1 MKKKKRKETKNT
13 MFGTGKVLDK
23 EGGGNVLI
31 KPIKVCISMCISFGG
46 VEGVQLSKVKFL
58 LSFLLFMEY

>member
-1 MKKKKRKETKNT
+1 MLKRKKKRKETKNT

-31 KPIKVCISMCISFGG
+31 KPTKYVYLYVFLLVG
-46 VEGVQLSKVKFL
+46 VEGVQLSK
-58 LSFLLFMEY
+58 

>member
-1 MKKKKRKETKNT
+1 MAYMQKKQPAIKNKRDCFVKRKKKRKETKNT

-31 KPIKVCISMCISFGG
+31 KPIKVCISMCIPFGG
-46 VEGVQLSKVKFL
+46 S
-58 LSFLLFMEY
+58 

>member
-1 MKKKKRKETKNT
+1 MLNEKKKKRKETKNT

-46 VEGVQLSKVKFL
+46 S
-58 LSFLLFMEY
+58 